1 LACEGDSTVTALT
14 LDVAEEASDEEAW
27 DWMIEAN
34 VEPFWSRLTRLDT
47 GVLGLKKASQL
58 ALIWAVAVEPL
69 PLEKEV
75 VGAAEADV
83 GAAEVAAGAL
93 ALALAPDDE
102 LPLPLLQAAT
112 VTAPSS
118 ANAVAKITLTGWN
131 RI

>member
-1 LACEGDSTVTALT
+1 
-14 LDVAEEASDEEAW
+14 
-27 DWMIEAN
+27 
-34 VEPFWSRLTRLDT
+34 LDT

-58 ALIWAVAVEPL
+58 ALIWAVAAALL
-69 PLEKEV
+69 PLEEV
-75 VGAAEADV
+75 AGADAEAEV
-83 GAAEVAAGAL
+83 GAAEVATGAL

-118 ANAVAKITLTGWN
+118 ANVAAKITLTGWN